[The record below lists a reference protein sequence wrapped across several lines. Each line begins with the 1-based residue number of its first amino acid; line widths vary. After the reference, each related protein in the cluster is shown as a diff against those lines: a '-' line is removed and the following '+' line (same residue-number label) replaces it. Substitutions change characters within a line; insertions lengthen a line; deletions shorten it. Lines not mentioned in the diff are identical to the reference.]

1 MLAALALL
9 KPHYFLRKLFCM
21 PAIKGRH
28 RRCSDCAEYQ
38 FTVFSS
44 QLLCDRGDRTGEKL
58 DMDAERKLRTDQE
71 MAAEATELRKV
82 MEQVQ

>member
-1 MLAALALL
+1 MQSVLHAG
-9 KPHYFLRKLFCM
+9 KQCTLRN
-21 PAIKGRH
+21 
-28 RRCSDCAEYQ
+28 CAEYQ
-38 FTVFSS
+38 FTVFSLR
-44 QLLCDRGDRTGEKL
+44 LLCDRGDKTGEKL